1 MDWDGE
7 EGGGGAEG
15 AWWGDGVEGWGGGD
29 VRRGWF
35 VRGGVKGPV
44 LLRGDGRGTR

>member
-1 MDWDGE
+1 
-7 EGGGGAEG
+7 
-15 AWWGDGVEGWGGGD
+15 VEGWDGGD

-35 VRGGVKGPV
+35 VRGAVKGPD

>member
-1 MDWDGE
+1 MDWDGK

-15 AWWGDGVEGWGGGD
+15 AWWGDGVEGWDGGD
-29 VRRGWF
+29 VRRRGL
-35 VRGGVKGPV
+35 RGGVAKGPD